1 VPPVVAPEPASTES
15 SRATVVDIGPLRQL
29 LAALRRSARRWIWGE
44 SLALVCL
51 AGALVFWG
59 SLVIDWLLEPPP
71 GWRMAVAAAAA
82 VGLVWLVASK
92 LVSRLAAPLPDTAL
106 ATLVERSHPA
116 FRDSLSTAIE
126 LADRPRDD
134 VDPRLLARTAAEAAS
149 LVDQV
154 DRAKLFRRRRLMG
167 LVLGGLAGVASIAGL
182 ALARPAVADLWVRR
196 NVMFREDPWPRQVAL
211 TAEGF
216 VGGRRIVARG
226 SDVDVIVK
234 AAADRVVPEV
244 VDLRSRG
251 AGGWRSD
258 RMGTRGGIV
267 DGAQAFGHVLKNV
280 TDDLTLE
287 VRGGDARL
295 RNLRLV
301 AVDAPA
307 LARLEIAYTLP
318 EYLGGGR
325 RQAAASRIVQ
335 VPAGSVVEIAC
346 TATKPLSAA
355 SMASIADGSEEIVGS
370 LAGANAG
377 RTITAS
383 VGPVAGDRT
392 LVTRLIDTDG
402 LENREPVSFVLS
414 AVNDAPPQVAV
425 RMPGISTAVTPRAV
439 LPLVGTIT
447 DDHGLASAAVLLQVA
462 DAAEVD
468 RPIDRVPAGAAVV
481 EFAPDAPERVALE
494 PLGLAAGRRLTVSI
508 IATDGCRLAAGPNV
522 ATSDAWSLDVVT
534 PEALLA
540 MLEAR
545 EIILRRRFESTVA
558 DLVQSRD
565 RLATPAAANGASAAD
580 PDRDAGAG
588 DDVARLLEA
597 STRAAGETGE
607 IAAAFR
613 LIRDELANNALLSP
627 ELEDRLVA
635 QIADPL
641 ARLAAAD
648 LPGVAAACRRRAP
661 PEEIVRA
668 TDAVLA
674 RMRAVLDRMMELE
687 SFNEVV
693 DLLRGLIRTQ
703 EEIRAETLRRQKQRA
718 REALEQ
724 P

>member
-1 VPPVVAPEPASTES
+1 
-15 SRATVVDIGPLRQL
+15 L

-51 AGALVFWG
+51 AGALVFWS
-59 SLVIDWLLEPPP
+59 SLAIDWLLEPPP

-82 VGLVWLVASK
+82 AGLVWLVVSK
-92 LVSRLAAPLPDTAL
+92 LVSRLATPLPDAAL

-134 VDPRLLARTAAEAAS
+134 VDSRLLARTAAEAAA

-182 ALARPAVADLWVRR
+182 ALARPALADLWVRR

-216 VGGRRIVARG
+216 VDGRRIVARG

-251 AGGWRSD
+251 AGSWRSD
-258 RMGTRGGIV
+258 RMGTRGGVV

-355 SMASIADGSEEIVGS
+355 SMTSIADGSEEVVGS

-392 LVTRLIDTDG
+392 LVVRFTDSDG
-402 LENREPVSFVLS
+402 LDNREPVSFVLS

-508 IATDGCRLAAGPNV
+508 VATDGCRLATGPNV
-522 ATSDAWSLDVVT
+522 AASDAWSLDVVT

-565 RLATPAAANGASAAD
+565 RLATPATNAASAAD

-597 STRAAGETGE
+597 VTRAAGETGE

-635 QIADPL
+635 QIASPL
-641 ARLAAAD
+641 ARIAAAD

-661 PEEIVRA
+661 PGEIVRA

>member
-1 VPPVVAPEPASTES
+1 VASVTARES
-15 SRATVVDIGPLRQL
+15 ALPRATQAAALDIGPLRGL
-29 LAALRRSARRWIWGE
+29 LGDLRRSARRWIWGE

-51 AGALVFWG
+51 AGAVVFWG
-59 SLVIDWLLEPPP
+59 SLAVDWLLEPPP
-71 GWRMAVAAAAA
+71 WWRIAVAVATVA
-82 VGLVWLVASK
+82 GLAWLVVAK
-92 LVSRLAAPLPDTAL
+92 LVGRLATPLPDSAL

-126 LADRPRDD
+126 LADRPQDD
-134 VDPRLLARTAAEAAS
+134 VDPRLLARTAAEAAA

-154 DRAKLFRRRRLMG
+154 DRARIFRRRRLMG

-182 ALARPAVADLWVRR
+182 ALARPALADLWVRR

-216 VGGRRIVARG
+216 VDGRRIVARG

-234 AAADRVVPEV
+234 AAADRVVPDV

-251 AGGWRSD
+251 VGSWRTD
-258 RMGTRGGIV
+258 RMGTRGGVV

-280 TDDLTLE
+280 TDDLALE

-318 EYLGGGR
+318 DYLGGGR

-355 SMASIADGSEEIVGS
+355 SMTSVADGSEEVVGS
-370 LAGANAG
+370 LAGPNAG

-392 LVTRLIDTDG
+392 LVTRFTDTDG

-414 AVNDAPPQVAV
+414 AVNDAPPQVMV

-439 LPLVGTIT
+439 LPFVGTIA
-447 DDHGLASAAVLLQVA
+447 DDHGLASARVVLRVV
-462 DAAEVD
+462 DGAEVEQ
-468 RPIDRVPAGAAVV
+468 PIGRVQAGAAIV
-481 EFAPDAPERVALE
+481 ELAPDAPERVALE
-494 PLGLAAGRRLTVSI
+494 PLALAAGRRLTVSVV
-508 IATDGCRLAAGPNV
+508 AADGCGLAGGPNE
-522 ATSDAWSLDVVT
+522 AASDAWNLDVVT

-565 RLATPAAANGASAAD
+565 RLATPAASADEA
-580 PDRDAGAG
+580 AG
-588 DDVARLLEA
+588 DAAARLLEA
-597 STRAAGETGE
+597 ATRAAGETHE
-607 IAAAFR
+607 IATAFR
-613 LIRDELANNALLSP
+613 AIRDELSHNALLSA
-627 ELEDRLVA
+627 ELENRLVV
-635 QIADPL
+635 QIAEPL
-641 ARLAAAD
+641 GRIAAAD

-661 PEEIVRA
+661 RDEIVQA
-668 TDAVLA
+668 ADTVLA

-693 DLLRGLIRTQ
+693 DQLRGLIRTQ

>member
-1 VPPVVAPEPASTES
+1 
-15 SRATVVDIGPLRQL
+15 
-29 LAALRRSARRWIWGE
+29 
-44 SLALVCL
+44 
-51 AGALVFWG
+51 
-59 SLVIDWLLEPPP
+59 
-71 GWRMAVAAAAA
+71 
-82 VGLVWLVASK
+82 
-92 LVSRLAAPLPDTAL
+92 
-106 ATLVERSHPA
+106 
-116 FRDSLSTAIE
+116 
-126 LADRPRDD
+126 
-134 VDPRLLARTAAEAAS
+134 
-149 LVDQV
+149 
-154 DRAKLFRRRRLMG
+154 
-167 LVLGGLAGVASIAGL
+167 
-182 ALARPAVADLWVRR
+182 
-196 NVMFREDPWPRQVAL
+196 
-211 TAEGF
+211 
-216 VGGRRIVARG
+216 
-226 SDVDVIVK
+226 
-234 AAADRVVPEV
+234 
-244 VDLRSRG
+244 
-251 AGGWRSD
+251 
-258 RMGTRGGIV
+258 MGTRGGVV

-355 SMASIADGSEEIVGS
+355 SMTSIADGSEEVVGS

-392 LVTRLIDTDG
+392 LVVRFTDSDG
-402 LENREPVSFVLS
+402 LDNREPVSFVLS

-468 RPIDRVPAGAAVV
+468 RPIDRVPVGAAVV

-508 IATDGCRLAAGPNV
+508 VATDGCRLATGPNV
-522 ATSDAWSLDVVT
+522 AASDAWSLDVVT

-565 RLATPAAANGASAAD
+565 RLATPATNAASAAD
-580 PDRDAGAG
+580 PDRDAGEG
-588 DDVARLLEA
+588 DDVSRLLEA

-607 IAAAFR
+607 LAAAFR

-627 ELEDRLVA
+627 ELENRLVS

-641 ARLAAAD
+641 ARIAAVD

-661 PEEIVRA
+661 RDEIVRA

>member
-1 VPPVVAPEPASTES
+1 
-15 SRATVVDIGPLRQL
+15 
-29 LAALRRSARRWIWGE
+29 
-44 SLALVCL
+44 
-51 AGALVFWG
+51 
-59 SLVIDWLLEPPP
+59 
-71 GWRMAVAAAAA
+71 
-82 VGLVWLVASK
+82 
-92 LVSRLAAPLPDTAL
+92 
-106 ATLVERSHPA
+106 
-116 FRDSLSTAIE
+116 
-126 LADRPRDD
+126 
-134 VDPRLLARTAAEAAS
+134 
-149 LVDQV
+149 
-154 DRAKLFRRRRLMG
+154 MG

-182 ALARPAVADLWVRR
+182 ALARPALADLWVRR

-370 LAGANAG
+370 LTGANAG

-508 IATDGCRLAAGPNV
+508 VATDGCRLAAGPNV

-565 RLATPAAANGASAAD
+565 RLSAPAAANPASAAD

-597 STRAAGETGE
+597 VTRAAGETGE

-635 QIADPL
+635 QIASPL
-641 ARLAAAD
+641 ARIAAAD

>member
-1 VPPVVAPEPASTES
+1 VAPVVAPQPASAELS
-15 SRATVVDIGPLRQL
+15 QATVVDIGPLRHL
-29 LAALRRSARRWIWGE
+29 LAALRRSTRRWIWGE

-51 AGALVFWG
+51 AGALVFWS
-59 SLVIDWLLEPPP
+59 SLAIDWLLEPPP

-82 VGLVWLVASK
+82 VGLVWLVVSK
-92 LVSRLAAPLPDTAL
+92 LVSRLATPLPDAAL

-134 VDPRLLARTAAEAAS
+134 VDSRLLARTAAEAAA

-182 ALARPAVADLWVRR
+182 ALARPALADLWVRR

-216 VGGRRIVARG
+216 VDGRRIVARG

-251 AGGWRSD
+251 AGSWRTD
-258 RMGTRGGIV
+258 RMGTRGGVV

-346 TATKPLSAA
+346 MATKPLSAA
-355 SMASIADGSEEIVGS
+355 SMTSIADGSEEVVGS

-392 LVTRLIDTDG
+392 LVVRFTDSDG

-447 DDHGLASAAVLLQVA
+447 DDHGLASAAVLLQIA

-494 PLGLAAGRRLTVSI
+494 PLGLTAGRRLTVSI
-508 IATDGCRLAAGPNV
+508 VATDGCRLATGPNV
-522 ATSDAWSLDVVT
+522 AASDAWSLDVVT

-565 RLATPAAANGASAAD
+565 RLATPGANAASAAD
-580 PDRDAGAG
+580 PDRDSGEG

-607 IAAAFR
+607 LAAAFR

-627 ELEDRLVA
+627 ELENRLVS

-641 ARLAAAD
+641 ARIAAAD

-661 PEEIVRA
+661 REEIVRA

>member
-1 VPPVVAPEPASTES
+1 MAPVVAPEPASAES
-15 SRATVVDIGPLRQL
+15 SQATVVDIGPLRHL
-29 LAALRRSARRWIWGE
+29 LAALRRSTRRWIWGE

-51 AGALVFWG
+51 AGALVFWS
-59 SLVIDWLLEPPP
+59 SLAIDWLLEPPP

-82 VGLVWLVASK
+82 AGLVWLVVSK
-92 LVSRLAAPLPDTAL
+92 LVSRLATPLPDAAL

-134 VDPRLLARTAAEAAS
+134 VDSRLLARTAAEAAA

-182 ALARPAVADLWVRR
+182 ALARPALADLWVRR

-216 VGGRRIVARG
+216 VDGRRIVARG

-251 AGGWRSD
+251 AGSWRSD
-258 RMGTRGGIV
+258 RMGTRGGVV

-355 SMASIADGSEEIVGS
+355 SMTSIADGSEEVVGS

-392 LVTRLIDTDG
+392 LVVRFTDSDG

-439 LPLVGTIT
+439 LPLVGAIT

-508 IATDGCRLAAGPNV
+508 VATDGCRLATGPNV
-522 ATSDAWSLDVVT
+522 AASDAWSLDVVT

-565 RLATPAAANGASAAD
+565 RLATPAANAASAAD
-580 PDRDAGAG
+580 PDRDAGEG

-597 STRAAGETGE
+597 STRAAGETAE
-607 IAAAFR
+607 LAAAFR

-627 ELEDRLVA
+627 ELENRLVS

-641 ARLAAAD
+641 ARIAAVD

-661 PEEIVRA
+661 RDEIVRA

>member
-1 VPPVVAPEPASTES
+1 VAPVVAPEPASAES
-15 SRATVVDIGPLRQL
+15 SQATVVDIGPLRHL
-29 LAALRRSARRWIWGE
+29 LAALRRSTRRWIWGE

-51 AGALVFWG
+51 AGALVFWS
-59 SLVIDWLLEPPP
+59 SLAIDWLLEPPP

-82 VGLVWLVASK
+82 AGLVWLVVSK
-92 LVSRLAAPLPDTAL
+92 LVSRLATPLPDAAL

-134 VDPRLLARTAAEAAS
+134 VDSRLLARTAAEAAA

-182 ALARPAVADLWVRR
+182 ALARPALADLWVRR

-216 VGGRRIVARG
+216 VDGRRIVARG

-251 AGGWRSD
+251 AGSWRSD
-258 RMGTRGGIV
+258 RMGTRGGVV

-355 SMASIADGSEEIVGS
+355 SMTSIADGSEEVVGS

-383 VGPVAGDRT
+383 VGPVSGDRT
-392 LVTRLIDTDG
+392 LVVRFTDSDG

-508 IATDGCRLAAGPNV
+508 VATDGCRLATGPNV
-522 ATSDAWSLDVVT
+522 AASDAWSLDVVT

-565 RLATPAAANGASAAD
+565 RLATPAANVASAAD
-580 PDRDAGAG
+580 PDRDAGEG

-607 IAAAFR
+607 LAAAFR

-627 ELEDRLVA
+627 ELENRLVS

-641 ARLAAAD
+641 ARIAAVD

-661 PEEIVRA
+661 RDEIVRA

>member
-1 VPPVVAPEPASTES
+1 MAPVVAPEPASAES
-15 SRATVVDIGPLRQL
+15 SQATVVDIGPLRHL
-29 LAALRRSARRWIWGE
+29 LAALRRSTRRWIWGE

-59 SLVIDWLLEPPP
+59 SLAIDWLLEPPP

-82 VGLVWLVASK
+82 VGLVWLVVSK
-92 LVSRLAAPLPDTAL
+92 LVSRLATPLPDTAL

-134 VDPRLLARTAAEAAS
+134 VDSRLLARTAAEAAA

-182 ALARPAVADLWVRR
+182 ALARPALADLWVRR

-216 VGGRRIVARG
+216 VDGRRIVARG

-234 AAADRVVPEV
+234 AATDRVVPEV

-251 AGGWRSD
+251 AGSWRSD
-258 RMGTRGGIV
+258 RMGTRGGVV

-307 LARLEIAYTLP
+307 LARLEITYTLP

-355 SMASIADGSEEIVGS
+355 SMTSIADGSEEVVGS

-392 LVTRLIDTDG
+392 LVVRFTDSDG

-508 IATDGCRLAAGPNV
+508 VATDGCRLATGPNV
-522 ATSDAWSLDVVT
+522 AASDAWGLDVVT

-545 EIILRRRFESTVA
+545 EIILRRRFESTLA

-565 RLATPAAANGASAAD
+565 RLATPAANVASAAD
-580 PDRDAGAG
+580 PDRDAGEG

-607 IAAAFR
+607 LAAAFR

-627 ELEDRLVA
+627 ELENRLVS

-641 ARLAAAD
+641 ARIAAVD

-661 PEEIVRA
+661 RDEIVRA

>member
-1 VPPVVAPEPASTES
+1 MAPVVAPEPASAES
-15 SRATVVDIGPLRQL
+15 SQATVVDIGPLRHL
-29 LAALRRSARRWIWGE
+29 LAALRRSTRRWIWGE

-51 AGALVFWG
+51 AGARVFWS
-59 SLVIDWLLEPPP
+59 SLAIDWLLEPPP

-82 VGLVWLVASK
+82 AGLVWLVVSK
-92 LVSRLAAPLPDTAL
+92 LVSRLATPLPDAAL

-134 VDPRLLARTAAEAAS
+134 VDSRLLARTAAEAAA

-182 ALARPAVADLWVRR
+182 ALARPALADLWVRR

-216 VGGRRIVARG
+216 VDGRRIVARG

-251 AGGWRSD
+251 AGSWRSD
-258 RMGTRGGIV
+258 RMGTRGGVV

-355 SMASIADGSEEIVGS
+355 SMTSIADGSEEVVGS

-392 LVTRLIDTDG
+392 LVVRFTDSDG
-402 LENREPVSFVLS
+402 LDNREPVSFVLS

-508 IATDGCRLAAGPNV
+508 VATDGCRLATGPNV
-522 ATSDAWSLDVVT
+522 AASDAWSLDVVT

-565 RLATPAAANGASAAD
+565 RLATPATNAASAAD
-580 PDRDAGAG
+580 PDRDAGEG

-607 IAAAFR
+607 LAAAFR

-627 ELEDRLVA
+627 ELENRLVS

-641 ARLAAAD
+641 ARIAAVD

-661 PEEIVRA
+661 RDEIVRA

-703 EEIRAETLRRQKQRA
+703 EEIRVETLRRQKQRA

>member
-1 VPPVVAPEPASTES
+1 VAPVVAPQPASAELS
-15 SRATVVDIGPLRQL
+15 QATVVDIGPLRHL
-29 LAALRRSARRWIWGE
+29 LAALRRSTRRWIWGE

-51 AGALVFWG
+51 AGALVFWS
-59 SLVIDWLLEPPP
+59 SLAIDWLLEPPP

-82 VGLVWLVASK
+82 VGLVWLVVSK
-92 LVSRLAAPLPDTAL
+92 LVSRLATPLPDAAL

-134 VDPRLLARTAAEAAS
+134 VDSRLLARTAAEAAA

-182 ALARPAVADLWVRR
+182 ALARPALADLWVRR

-216 VGGRRIVARG
+216 VDGRRIVARG

-251 AGGWRSD
+251 AGSWRTD
-258 RMGTRGGIV
+258 RMGTRGGVV

-355 SMASIADGSEEIVGS
+355 SMTSIADGSEEVVGS

-392 LVTRLIDTDG
+392 LVVRFTDSDG

-447 DDHGLASAAVLLQVA
+447 DDHGLASAAVLLQIA

-494 PLGLAAGRRLTVSI
+494 PLGLTAGRRLTVSI
-508 IATDGCRLAAGPNV
+508 VATDGCRLATGPNV
-522 ATSDAWSLDVVT
+522 AASDAWSLDVVT

-565 RLATPAAANGASAAD
+565 RLATPGANAASAAD
-580 PDRDAGAG
+580 PDRDGGEG

-607 IAAAFR
+607 LAAAFR

-627 ELEDRLVA
+627 ELENRLVS

-641 ARLAAAD
+641 ARIAAAD

-661 PEEIVRA
+661 REEIVRA

>member
-1 VPPVVAPEPASTES
+1 VAPVVAPELASAES
-15 SRATVVDIGPLRQL
+15 SQATVVDIGPLRHL
-29 LAALRRSARRWIWGE
+29 LAALRRSTRRWIWGE

-51 AGALVFWG
+51 AGALVFWS
-59 SLVIDWLLEPPP
+59 SLAIDWLLEPPP

-82 VGLVWLVASK
+82 AGLVWLVVSK
-92 LVSRLAAPLPDTAL
+92 LVSRLATPLPDAAL

-134 VDPRLLARTAAEAAS
+134 VDSRLLARTAAEAAA

-182 ALARPAVADLWVRR
+182 ALARPALADLWVRR

-216 VGGRRIVARG
+216 VDGRRIVARG

-251 AGGWRSD
+251 AGSWRSD
-258 RMGTRGGIV
+258 RMGTRGGVV

-355 SMASIADGSEEIVGS
+355 SMTSIADGSEEVVGS

-392 LVTRLIDTDG
+392 LVVRFTDSDG
-402 LENREPVSFVLS
+402 LDNREPVSFVLS

-508 IATDGCRLAAGPNV
+508 VATDGCRLATGPNV
-522 ATSDAWSLDVVT
+522 AASDAWSLDVVT

-565 RLATPAAANGASAAD
+565 RLATPAENVASAAD
-580 PDRDAGAG
+580 PDRDAGEG

-597 STRAAGETGE
+597 TTRAAGETGE
-607 IAAAFR
+607 LAAAFR

-627 ELEDRLVA
+627 ELENRLVS

-641 ARLAAAD
+641 ARIAAVD

-661 PEEIVRA
+661 RDEIVRA

>member
-1 VPPVVAPEPASTES
+1 MQPPAI
-15 SRATVVDIGPLRQL
+15 DIGPLRGL
-29 LAALRRSARRWIWGE
+29 LADLRRSTRRWIWGE

-51 AGALVFWG
+51 AGAVVFWG
-59 SLVIDWLLEPPP
+59 SLAIDWLLEPPP
-71 GWRMAVAAAAA
+71 WWRMAVAVAA
-82 VGLVWLVASK
+82 VAGLASLVVGK
-92 LVSRLAAPLPDTAL
+92 LVGRLATPLPDTAL

-134 VDPRLLARTAAEAAS
+134 VDPQLLARTAAEAAA

-154 DRAKLFRRRRLMG
+154 DSARLFRRRRLMG

-182 ALARPAVADLWVRR
+182 ALARPALADLWVRR

-211 TAEGF
+211 TAAGF
-216 VGGRRIVARG
+216 VDGRRIVARG

-234 AAADRVVPEV
+234 AAADRVVPDV

-251 AGGWRSD
+251 AGSWRTD
-258 RMGTRGGIV
+258 RMGTRGGVV

-280 TDDLTLE
+280 TEDLTLE

-318 EYLGGGR
+318 DYLGGGR

-355 SMASIADGSEEIVGS
+355 SMASVADGSEEVVGS
-370 LAGANAG
+370 LAGPNAG

-392 LVTRLIDTDG
+392 LVARFTDTDG

-414 AVNDAPPQVAV
+414 AVNDAPPQVMV

-439 LPLVGTIT
+439 LPFVGTIA
-447 DDHGLASAAVLLQVA
+447 DDHGLASARVVLRVV
-462 DAAEVD
+462 DGAEVD
-468 RPIDRVPAGAAVV
+468 QPVSRVQAGAAIV
-481 EFAPDAPERVALE
+481 ELTPDAPERVALE
-494 PLGLAAGRRLTVSI
+494 PLALAAGRRLTVSVV
-508 IATDGCRLAAGPNV
+508 ATDGCGLAGGPNE
-522 ATSDAWSLDVVT
+522 AASDAWNLDVVT

-565 RLATPAAANGASAAD
+565 RLAAPAVPAD
-580 PDRDAGAG
+580 EAAG
-588 DDVARLLEA
+588 DDAARLLEA
-597 STRAAGETGE
+597 ATRAAGETAE

-613 LIRDELANNALLSP
+613 SIRDELAHNALLSA
-627 ELEDRLVA
+627 ELENRLVV
-635 QIADPL
+635 QIAEPL
-641 ARLAAAD
+641 GRIAAAD
-648 LPGVAAACRRRAP
+648 LPGVAATCRRRAP
-661 PEEIVRA
+661 RDEIVQA
-668 TDAVLA
+668 ADAVLA

-693 DLLRGLIRTQ
+693 DQLRGLIRTQ

>member
-1 VPPVVAPEPASTES
+1 VAPVVAPEPASAES
-15 SRATVVDIGPLRQL
+15 SQATVVDIGPLRHL
-29 LAALRRSARRWIWGE
+29 LAALRRSTRRWIWGE

-51 AGALVFWG
+51 AGALVFWS
-59 SLVIDWLLEPPP
+59 SLAIDWLLEPPP

-82 VGLVWLVASK
+82 AGLVWLVVSK
-92 LVSRLAAPLPDTAL
+92 LVSRLATPLPDAAL

-134 VDPRLLARTAAEAAS
+134 VDSRLLARTAAEAAA

-182 ALARPAVADLWVRR
+182 ALARPALADLWVRR

-216 VGGRRIVARG
+216 VDGRRIVARG

-251 AGGWRSD
+251 AGSWRSD
-258 RMGTRGGIV
+258 RMGTRGGVV

-355 SMASIADGSEEIVGS
+355 SMTSIADGSEEVVGS

-392 LVTRLIDTDG
+392 LVVRFTDSDG
-402 LENREPVSFVLS
+402 LDNREPVSFVLS

-508 IATDGCRLAAGPNV
+508 VATDGCRLATGPNV
-522 ATSDAWSLDVVT
+522 AASDAWSLDVVT

-565 RLATPAAANGASAAD
+565 RLATPATNAASAAD
-580 PDRDAGAG
+580 PDRDAGEG

-597 STRAAGETGE
+597 STRAAGETAE
-607 IAAAFR
+607 LAAAFR

-627 ELEDRLVA
+627 ELENRLVS

-641 ARLAAAD
+641 ARIAAVD

-661 PEEIVRA
+661 RDEIVRA

>member
-1 VPPVVAPEPASTES
+1 MAPVVAPELASAES
-15 SRATVVDIGPLRQL
+15 SQATVVDIGPLRHL
-29 LAALRRSARRWIWGE
+29 LAALRRSTRRWIWGE

-51 AGALVFWG
+51 AGALVFWS
-59 SLVIDWLLEPPP
+59 SLAIDWLLEPPP

-82 VGLVWLVASK
+82 AGLVWLVVSK
-92 LVSRLAAPLPDTAL
+92 LVSRLATPLPDAAL

-134 VDPRLLARTAAEAAS
+134 VDSRLLARTAAEAAA

-182 ALARPAVADLWVRR
+182 ALARPALADLWVRR

-216 VGGRRIVARG
+216 VDGRRIVARG

-251 AGGWRSD
+251 AGSWRSD
-258 RMGTRGGIV
+258 RMGTRGGVV

-355 SMASIADGSEEIVGS
+355 SMTSIADGSEEVVGS

-392 LVTRLIDTDG
+392 LVVRFTDSDG
-402 LENREPVSFVLS
+402 LDNREPVSFVLS

-508 IATDGCRLAAGPNV
+508 VATDGCRLATGPNV
-522 ATSDAWSLDVVT
+522 AASDAWSLDVVT

-565 RLATPAAANGASAAD
+565 RLATPAENVASAAD
-580 PDRDAGAG
+580 PDRDAGEG

-597 STRAAGETGE
+597 TTRAAGETGE
-607 IAAAFR
+607 LAAAFR

-627 ELEDRLVA
+627 ELENRLVS

-641 ARLAAAD
+641 ARIAAVD

-661 PEEIVRA
+661 RDEIVRA

>member
-1 VPPVVAPEPASTES
+1 VCS
-15 SRATVVDIGPLRQL
+15 SD
-29 LAALRRSARRWIWGE
+29 
-44 SLALVCL
+44 LVR
-51 AGALVFWG
+51 F
-59 SLVIDWLLEPPP
+59 
-71 GWRMAVAAAAA
+71 
-82 VGLVWLVASK
+82 
-92 LVSRLAAPLPDTAL
+92 T
-106 ATLVERSHPA
+106 
-116 FRDSLSTAIE
+116 DS
-126 LADRPRDD
+126 
-134 VDPRLLARTAAEAAS
+134 
-149 LVDQV
+149 
-154 DRAKLFRRRRLMG
+154 
-167 LVLGGLAGVASIAGL
+167 
-182 ALARPAVADLWVRR
+182 
-196 NVMFREDPWPRQVAL
+196 
-211 TAEGF
+211 
-216 VGGRRIVARG
+216 
-226 SDVDVIVK
+226 
-234 AAADRVVPEV
+234 
-244 VDLRSRG
+244 
-251 AGGWRSD
+251 
-258 RMGTRGGIV
+258 
-267 DGAQAFGHVLKNV
+267 
-280 TDDLTLE
+280 
-287 VRGGDARL
+287 
-295 RNLRLV
+295 
-301 AVDAPA
+301 
-307 LARLEIAYTLP
+307 
-318 EYLGGGR
+318 
-325 RQAAASRIVQ
+325 
-335 VPAGSVVEIAC
+335 
-346 TATKPLSAA
+346 
-355 SMASIADGSEEIVGS
+355 
-370 LAGANAG
+370 
-377 RTITAS
+377 
-383 VGPVAGDRT
+383 
-392 LVTRLIDTDG
+392 DG
-402 LENREPVSFVLS
+402 LDNREPVSFVLS

-508 IATDGCRLAAGPNV
+508 VATDGCRLATGPNV
-522 ATSDAWSLDVVT
+522 AASDAWSLDVVT

-565 RLATPAAANGASAAD
+565 RLATPATNAASAAD
-580 PDRDAGAG
+580 PDRDAGEG

-597 STRAAGETGE
+597 STRAAGETAE
-607 IAAAFR
+607 LAAAFR

-627 ELEDRLVA
+627 ELENRLVS

-641 ARLAAAD
+641 ARIAAVD

-661 PEEIVRA
+661 RDEIVRA

>member
-1 VPPVVAPEPASTES
+1 MAPVVAPEPASAES
-15 SRATVVDIGPLRQL
+15 SQATVVDIGPLRHL
-29 LAALRRSARRWIWGE
+29 LAALRRSTRRWIWGE

-51 AGALVFWG
+51 AGALVFWS
-59 SLVIDWLLEPPP
+59 SLAIDWLLEPPP

-82 VGLVWLVASK
+82 AGLVWLVVSK
-92 LVSRLAAPLPDTAL
+92 LVSRLATPLPDAAL

-134 VDPRLLARTAAEAAS
+134 VDSRLLARTAAEAAA

-182 ALARPAVADLWVRR
+182 ALARPALADLWVRR

-216 VGGRRIVARG
+216 VDGRRIVARG

-251 AGGWRSD
+251 AGSWRSD
-258 RMGTRGGIV
+258 RMGTRGGVV

-355 SMASIADGSEEIVGS
+355 SMTSIADGSEEVVGS

-392 LVTRLIDTDG
+392 LVVRFTDSDG
-402 LENREPVSFVLS
+402 LDNREPVSFVLS

-508 IATDGCRLAAGPNV
+508 VATDGCRLATGPNV
-522 ATSDAWSLDVVT
+522 AASDAWSLDVVT

-565 RLATPAAANGASAAD
+565 RLATPAANVASAAD
-580 PDRDAGAG
+580 PDRDAGEG

-597 STRAAGETGE
+597 STRAAGETAE
-607 IAAAFR
+607 LAAAFR

-627 ELEDRLVA
+627 ELENRLVS

-641 ARLAAAD
+641 ARIAAVD

-661 PEEIVRA
+661 RDEIVRA

>member
-1 VPPVVAPEPASTES
+1 MAPVVAPEPASAES
-15 SRATVVDIGPLRQL
+15 SQATVVDIGPLRHL
-29 LAALRRSARRWIWGE
+29 LAALRRSTRRWIWGE

-51 AGALVFWG
+51 AGALVFWS
-59 SLVIDWLLEPPP
+59 SLAIDWLLEPPP

-82 VGLVWLVASK
+82 AGLVWLVVSK
-92 LVSRLAAPLPDTAL
+92 LVSRLATPLPDAAL

-134 VDPRLLARTAAEAAS
+134 VDSRLLARTAAEAAA

-182 ALARPAVADLWVRR
+182 ALARPTLADLWVRR

-216 VGGRRIVARG
+216 VDGRRIVARG

-251 AGGWRSD
+251 AGSWRSD
-258 RMGTRGGIV
+258 RMGTRGGVV

-355 SMASIADGSEEIVGS
+355 SMTSIADGSEEVVGS

-392 LVTRLIDTDG
+392 LVVRFTDSDG

-508 IATDGCRLAAGPNV
+508 VATDGCRLATGPNV
-522 ATSDAWSLDVVT
+522 AASDAWSLDVVT

-565 RLATPAAANGASAAD
+565 RLATPATNAASAAD
-580 PDRDAGAG
+580 PDRDAGEG

-597 STRAAGETGE
+597 STRAAGETAE
-607 IAAAFR
+607 LAAAFR

-627 ELEDRLVA
+627 ELENRLVS

-641 ARLAAAD
+641 ARIAAVD

-661 PEEIVRA
+661 RDEIVRA

>member
-1 VPPVVAPEPASTES
+1 VAPVVAPQPASAELS
-15 SRATVVDIGPLRQL
+15 QATVVDIGPLRHL
-29 LAALRRSARRWIWGE
+29 LAALRRSTRRWIWGE

-51 AGALVFWG
+51 AGALVFWS
-59 SLVIDWLLEPPP
+59 SLAIDWLLEPPP

-82 VGLVWLVASK
+82 VGLVWLVVSK
-92 LVSRLAAPLPDTAL
+92 LVSRLATPLPDAAL

-134 VDPRLLARTAAEAAS
+134 VDSRLLARTAAEAAA

-167 LVLGGLAGVASIAGL
+167 LVLGGLAGMASIAGL
-182 ALARPAVADLWVRR
+182 ALARPALADLWVRR

-216 VGGRRIVARG
+216 VDGRRIVARG

-234 AAADRVVPEV
+234 AATDRVVPEV

-251 AGGWRSD
+251 AGSWRTD
-258 RMGTRGGIV
+258 RMGTRGGVV

-346 TATKPLSAA
+346 MATKPLSAA
-355 SMASIADGSEEIVGS
+355 SMTSIADGSEEVVGS

-392 LVTRLIDTDG
+392 LVVRFTDSDG

-447 DDHGLASAAVLLQVA
+447 DDHGLASAAVLLQIA

-494 PLGLAAGRRLTVSI
+494 PLGLTAGRRLTVSI
-508 IATDGCRLAAGPNV
+508 VATDGCRLATGPNV
-522 ATSDAWSLDVVT
+522 AASDAWSLDVVT

-565 RLATPAAANGASAAD
+565 RLATPGANAASAAD
-580 PDRDAGAG
+580 PDRDSGEG

-607 IAAAFR
+607 LAAAFR

-627 ELEDRLVA
+627 ELENRLVS

-641 ARLAAAD
+641 ARIAAAD

-661 PEEIVRA
+661 REEIVRA

>member
-1 VPPVVAPEPASTES
+1 
-15 SRATVVDIGPLRQL
+15 
-29 LAALRRSARRWIWGE
+29 
-44 SLALVCL
+44 
-51 AGALVFWG
+51 
-59 SLVIDWLLEPPP
+59 
-71 GWRMAVAAAAA
+71 M
-82 VGLVWLVASK
+82 
-92 LVSRLAAPLPDTAL
+92 
-106 ATLVERSHPA
+106 
-116 FRDSLSTAIE
+116 
-126 LADRPRDD
+126 
-134 VDPRLLARTAAEAAS
+134 
-149 LVDQV
+149 
-154 DRAKLFRRRRLMG
+154 
-167 LVLGGLAGVASIAGL
+167 
-182 ALARPAVADLWVRR
+182 
-196 NVMFREDPWPRQVAL
+196 
-211 TAEGF
+211 
-216 VGGRRIVARG
+216 
-226 SDVDVIVK
+226 
-234 AAADRVVPEV
+234 
-244 VDLRSRG
+244 
-251 AGGWRSD
+251 
-258 RMGTRGGIV
+258 
-267 DGAQAFGHVLKNV
+267 
-280 TDDLTLE
+280 
-287 VRGGDARL
+287 
-295 RNLRLV
+295 
-301 AVDAPA
+301 
-307 LARLEIAYTLP
+307 
-318 EYLGGGR
+318 
-325 RQAAASRIVQ
+325 
-335 VPAGSVVEIAC
+335 
-346 TATKPLSAA
+346 
-355 SMASIADGSEEIVGS
+355 
-370 LAGANAG
+370 
-377 RTITAS
+377 
-383 VGPVAGDRT
+383 AGDRT

-508 IATDGCRLAAGPNV
+508 VATDGCRLANGPNV
-522 ATSDAWSLDVVT
+522 AASDAWSLDVVT

-565 RLATPAAANGASAAD
+565 RLSAPAAANPASAAD

-597 STRAAGETGE
+597 VTRAAGETGE

-627 ELEDRLVA
+627 ELENRLVS

-641 ARLAAAD
+641 ARIAAVD

-661 PEEIVRA
+661 RDEIVRA

>member
-1 VPPVVAPEPASTES
+1 
-15 SRATVVDIGPLRQL
+15 
-29 LAALRRSARRWIWGE
+29 
-44 SLALVCL
+44 
-51 AGALVFWG
+51 
-59 SLVIDWLLEPPP
+59 
-71 GWRMAVAAAAA
+71 
-82 VGLVWLVASK
+82 
-92 LVSRLAAPLPDTAL
+92 
-106 ATLVERSHPA
+106 
-116 FRDSLSTAIE
+116 
-126 LADRPRDD
+126 
-134 VDPRLLARTAAEAAS
+134 
-149 LVDQV
+149 
-154 DRAKLFRRRRLMG
+154 MG

-355 SMASIADGSEEIVGS
+355 SMASIAEGSEEIVGS
-370 LAGANAG
+370 LTGANAG

-494 PLGLAAGRRLTVSI
+494 PLGLAAGRRLTGSI
-508 IATDGCRLAAGPNV
+508 VATDGCRLAAGPNV

-565 RLATPAAANGASAAD
+565 RLSAPAAANPASAAD

-597 STRAAGETGE
+597 VTRAAGETGE

-635 QIADPL
+635 QIASPL
-641 ARLAAAD
+641 ARIAAAD

-661 PEEIVRA
+661 PDEIVRA

>member
-1 VPPVVAPEPASTES
+1 MAPVVAPEPASAES
-15 SRATVVDIGPLRQL
+15 SQATVVDIGPLRHL
-29 LAALRRSARRWIWGE
+29 LAALRRSTRRWIWGE

-51 AGALVFWG
+51 AGALVFWS
-59 SLVIDWLLEPPP
+59 SLAIDWLLEPPP

-82 VGLVWLVASK
+82 AGLVWLVVSK
-92 LVSRLAAPLPDTAL
+92 LVSRLATPLPDAAL

-134 VDPRLLARTAAEAAS
+134 VDSRLLARTAAEAAA

-182 ALARPAVADLWVRR
+182 ALARPALADLWVRR

-216 VGGRRIVARG
+216 VDGRRIVARG

-251 AGGWRSD
+251 AGSWRSD
-258 RMGTRGGIV
+258 RMGTRGGVV

-355 SMASIADGSEEIVGS
+355 SMTSIADGSEEVVGS

-392 LVTRLIDTDG
+392 LVVRFTDSDG
-402 LENREPVSFVLS
+402 LDNREPVSFVLS

-508 IATDGCRLAAGPNV
+508 VATDGCRLATGPNV
-522 ATSDAWSLDVVT
+522 AASDAWSLDVVT

-565 RLATPAAANGASAAD
+565 RLATPATNAASAAD
-580 PDRDAGAG
+580 PDRDAGEG

-607 IAAAFR
+607 LAAAFR

-627 ELEDRLVA
+627 ELENRLVS

-641 ARLAAAD
+641 ARIAAVD

-661 PEEIVRA
+661 RDEIVRA

>member
-1 VPPVVAPEPASTES
+1 
-15 SRATVVDIGPLRQL
+15 
-29 LAALRRSARRWIWGE
+29 
-44 SLALVCL
+44 
-51 AGALVFWG
+51 
-59 SLVIDWLLEPPP
+59 
-71 GWRMAVAAAAA
+71 
-82 VGLVWLVASK
+82 
-92 LVSRLAAPLPDTAL
+92 
-106 ATLVERSHPA
+106 
-116 FRDSLSTAIE
+116 
-126 LADRPRDD
+126 
-134 VDPRLLARTAAEAAS
+134 
-149 LVDQV
+149 
-154 DRAKLFRRRRLMG
+154 
-167 LVLGGLAGVASIAGL
+167 
-182 ALARPAVADLWVRR
+182 
-196 NVMFREDPWPRQVAL
+196 
-211 TAEGF
+211 
-216 VGGRRIVARG
+216 
-226 SDVDVIVK
+226 
-234 AAADRVVPEV
+234 
-244 VDLRSRG
+244 
-251 AGGWRSD
+251 
-258 RMGTRGGIV
+258 MGTRGGVV

-355 SMASIADGSEEIVGS
+355 SMTSIADGSEEVVGS

-392 LVTRLIDTDG
+392 LVVRFTDSDG
-402 LENREPVSFVLS
+402 LDNREPVSFVLS

-447 DDHGLASAAVLLQVA
+447 DDHGLASAAVLLQIA
-462 DAAEVD
+462 DASEVD

-481 EFAPDAPERVALE
+481 EFASDAPERVALE
-494 PLGLAAGRRLTVSI
+494 PLGLTAGRRLTVSI
-508 IATDGCRLAAGPNV
+508 VATDGCRLATGPNV
-522 ATSDAWSLDVVT
+522 AASDAWSLDVVT

-565 RLATPAAANGASAAD
+565 RLATPATNAASAAD
-580 PDRDAGAG
+580 PDRDAGEG

-607 IAAAFR
+607 LAAAFR

-627 ELEDRLVA
+627 ELENRLVS

-641 ARLAAAD
+641 ARIAAAD

-661 PEEIVRA
+661 REEIVRA

>member
-1 VPPVVAPEPASTES
+1 MAPVVAPEPASAES
-15 SRATVVDIGPLRQL
+15 SQATVVDIGPLRHL
-29 LAALRRSARRWIWGE
+29 LAALRRSTRRWIWGE

-51 AGALVFWG
+51 AGALVFWS
-59 SLVIDWLLEPPP
+59 SLAIDWLLEPPP

-82 VGLVWLVASK
+82 AGLVWLVVSK
-92 LVSRLAAPLPDTAL
+92 LVSRLATPLPDAAL

-134 VDPRLLARTAAEAAS
+134 VDSRLLARTAAEAAA

-182 ALARPAVADLWVRR
+182 ALARPALADLWVRR

-216 VGGRRIVARG
+216 VDGRRIVARG

-251 AGGWRSD
+251 AGSWRSD
-258 RMGTRGGIV
+258 RMGTRGGVV

-355 SMASIADGSEEIVGS
+355 SMTSIADGSEEVVGS

-392 LVTRLIDTDG
+392 LVVRFTDSDG
-402 LENREPVSFVLS
+402 LDNREPVSFVLS

-508 IATDGCRLAAGPNV
+508 VATDGCRLATGPNV
-522 ATSDAWSLDVVT
+522 AASDAWSLDVVT

-565 RLATPAAANGASAAD
+565 RLATPATNAASAAD
-580 PDRDAGAG
+580 PDRDAGEG

-597 STRAAGETGE
+597 STRAAGETAE
-607 IAAAFR
+607 LAAAFR

-627 ELEDRLVA
+627 ELENRLVS

-641 ARLAAAD
+641 ARIAAVD

-661 PEEIVRA
+661 RDEIVRA

>member
-1 VPPVVAPEPASTES
+1 MAPVVAPEPASAES
-15 SRATVVDIGPLRQL
+15 SQATVVDIGPLRHL
-29 LAALRRSARRWIWGE
+29 LAALRRSTRRWIWGE

-51 AGALVFWG
+51 AGALVFWS
-59 SLVIDWLLEPPP
+59 SLAIDWLLEPPP

-82 VGLVWLVASK
+82 AGLVWLVVSK
-92 LVSRLAAPLPDTAL
+92 LVSRLATPLPDTAL

-134 VDPRLLARTAAEAAS
+134 VDSRLLARTAAEAAA

-182 ALARPAVADLWVRR
+182 ALARPALADLWVRR

-216 VGGRRIVARG
+216 VDGRRIVARG

-251 AGGWRSD
+251 AGSWRSD
-258 RMGTRGGIV
+258 RMGTRGGVV

-355 SMASIADGSEEIVGS
+355 SMTSIADGSEEVVGS

-392 LVTRLIDTDG
+392 LVVRFTDSDG
-402 LENREPVSFVLS
+402 LDNREPVSFVLS

-508 IATDGCRLAAGPNV
+508 VATDGCRLATGPNV
-522 ATSDAWSLDVVT
+522 AASDAWSLDVVT

-565 RLATPAAANGASAAD
+565 RLATPATNAASAAD
-580 PDRDAGAG
+580 PDRDAGEG

-607 IAAAFR
+607 LAAAFR

-627 ELEDRLVA
+627 ELENRLVS

-641 ARLAAAD
+641 ARIAAAD

-661 PEEIVRA
+661 RDEIVRA

>member
-1 VPPVVAPEPASTES
+1 VAPVVAPEPASAES
-15 SRATVVDIGPLRQL
+15 SQATVVDIGPLRHL
-29 LAALRRSARRWIWGE
+29 LAALRRSTRRWIWGE

-51 AGALVFWG
+51 AGALVFWS
-59 SLVIDWLLEPPP
+59 SLAIDWLLEPPP

-82 VGLVWLVASK
+82 AGLVWLVVSK
-92 LVSRLAAPLPDTAL
+92 LVSRLATPLPDAAL

-134 VDPRLLARTAAEAAS
+134 VDSRLLARTAAEAAA

-182 ALARPAVADLWVRR
+182 ALARPTLADLWVRR

-216 VGGRRIVARG
+216 VDGRRIVARG

-251 AGGWRSD
+251 AGSWRSD
-258 RMGTRGGIV
+258 RMGTRGGVV

-355 SMASIADGSEEIVGS
+355 SMTSIADGSEEVVGS

-392 LVTRLIDTDG
+392 LVVRFTDSDG

-508 IATDGCRLAAGPNV
+508 VATDGCRLATGPNV
-522 ATSDAWSLDVVT
+522 AASDAWSLDVVT

-565 RLATPAAANGASAAD
+565 RLATPATNAASAAD
-580 PDRDAGAG
+580 PDRDAGEG

-597 STRAAGETGE
+597 STRAAGETAE
-607 IAAAFR
+607 LAAAFR

-627 ELEDRLVA
+627 ELENRLVS

-641 ARLAAAD
+641 ARIAAVD

-661 PEEIVRA
+661 RDEIVRA

>member
-1 VPPVVAPEPASTES
+1 MAPVVAPQPASAELS
-15 SRATVVDIGPLRQL
+15 QATVVDIGPLRHL
-29 LAALRRSARRWIWGE
+29 LAALRRSTRRWIWGE

-51 AGALVFWG
+51 AGALVFWS
-59 SLVIDWLLEPPP
+59 SLAIDWLLEPPP

-82 VGLVWLVASK
+82 VGLVWLVVSK
-92 LVSRLAAPLPDTAL
+92 LVSRLATPLPDAAL

-134 VDPRLLARTAAEAAS
+134 VDSRLLARTAAEAAA

-182 ALARPAVADLWVRR
+182 ALARPALADLWVRR

-216 VGGRRIVARG
+216 VDGRRIVARG

-251 AGGWRSD
+251 AGSWRTD
-258 RMGTRGGIV
+258 RMGTRGGVV

-355 SMASIADGSEEIVGS
+355 SMTSIADGSEEVVGS

-392 LVTRLIDTDG
+392 LVVRFTDSDG

-447 DDHGLASAAVLLQVA
+447 DDHGLASAAVLLQIA

-494 PLGLAAGRRLTVSI
+494 PLGLTAGRRLTVSI
-508 IATDGCRLAAGPNV
+508 VATDGCRLATGPNV
-522 ATSDAWSLDVVT
+522 AASDAWSLDVVT

-565 RLATPAAANGASAAD
+565 RLATPGANAASAAD
-580 PDRDAGAG
+580 PDRDGGEG

-607 IAAAFR
+607 LAAAFR

-627 ELEDRLVA
+627 ELENRLVS

-641 ARLAAAD
+641 ARIAAAD

-661 PEEIVRA
+661 REEIVRA

>member
-1 VPPVVAPEPASTES
+1 MATAVAPEPAIAPSPQP
-15 SRATVVDIGPLRQL
+15 AVVDIAPLRRL
-29 LAALRRSARRWIWGE
+29 LADLRRSTRWWIWVE
-44 SLALVCL
+44 SLTLMCL
-51 AGALVFWG
+51 AGAILFWG
-59 SLVIDWLLEPPP
+59 SLAVDWLLEPPP
-71 GWRMAVAAAAA
+71 WWRMAVAVVA
-82 VGLVWLVASK
+82 VAGLAWLVLAK
-92 LVSRLAAPLPDTAL
+92 LVGRLAVPLPDTAL
-106 ATLVERSHPA
+106 ATIVERGHPA

-126 LADRPRDD
+126 LADRPRAD
-134 VDPRLLARTAAEAAS
+134 VDSRLLARTAAEAAA

-154 DRAKLFRRRRLMG
+154 DRTKLFRRRRLMG
-167 LVLGGLAGVASIAGL
+167 LVLAGLAGVASIAGL
-182 ALARPAVADLWVRR
+182 AVARPAIADLWVSR
-196 NVMFREDPWPRQVAL
+196 NVLFRDDPWPRQVAL

-216 VGGRRIVARG
+216 VAGRRIVARG

-234 AAADRVVPEV
+234 AAADRIIPDV

-251 AGGWRSD
+251 AGGWRTD
-258 RMGTRGGIV
+258 RMGTRGGVV

-280 TDDLTLE
+280 TEDLTLE

-301 AVDAPA
+301 AVDAPG

-325 RQAAASRIVQ
+325 RQASASRIVQ
-335 VPAGSVVEIAC
+335 VPAGSVVDITC

-355 SMASIADGSEEIVGS
+355 TISAVVEGSEEAVGT
-370 LAGANAG
+370 LADARGG
-377 RTITAS
+377 RTATAS

-392 LVTRLIDTDG
+392 LVVRFTDTDG
-402 LENREPVSFVLS
+402 LDNREPMSFVLS
-414 AVNDAPPQVAV
+414 AVNDAPPQVAM

-439 LPLVGTIT
+439 LPFVGSIA
-447 DDHGLASAAVLLQVA
+447 DDHGLVSARVLLRVA
-462 DAAEVD
+462 DAADVD
-468 RPIDRVPAGAAVV
+468 SPVGRVQPGAAVV
-481 EFAPDAPERVALE
+481 EFPPDAPERVALE
-494 PLGLAAGRRLTVSI
+494 PLGLAPGRGLTVTVV
-508 IATDGCRLAAGPNV
+508 ATDGCQLGGGSNV
-522 ATSDAWSLDVVT
+522 GTSDAWSLDVVT
-534 PEALLA
+534 PEAMLA

-545 EIILRRRFESTVA
+545 EIILRRRFESAVA

-565 RLATPAAANGASAAD
+565 RLAVPASAGAPAD
-580 PDRDAGAG
+580 DTAG

-597 STRAAGETGE
+597 TTRAAGETAE

-627 ELEDRLVA
+627 ELENRLVV

-641 ARLAAAD
+641 GRIAATD

-661 PEEIVRA
+661 REEIVRDV
-668 TDAVLA
+668 DAVLA

-703 EEIRAETLRRQKQRA
+703 EEIRSETLRRQKQRA